1 MIGRSA
7 HGRKTHPGRP
17 ARHPIRRNARP
28 LASSAVRARWRM
40 LTAQL
45 RRSAVAESVAER
57 ATPALARS
65 AVVAD
70 TSQLEIKGRRY
81 EHGLYFLL
89 SGQLSRESLRV
100 RFYRSERGI

>member
-1 MIGRSA
+1 
-7 HGRKTHPGRP
+7 
-17 ARHPIRRNARP
+17 
-28 LASSAVRARWRM
+28 M

-57 ATPALARS
+57 APRRPGLARS

-81 EHGLYFLL
+81 EHGLYFASRGSFLANL
-89 SGQLSRESLRV
+89 FAYVFTAQSGGFEFHVGGDSGGRAYSFEH
-100 RFYRSERGI
+100 GA

>member
-1 MIGRSA
+1 MDARRTWAAPPGTRSAAAPGRS
-7 HGRKTHPGRP
+7 H
-17 ARHPIRRNARP
+17 
-28 LASSAVRARWRM
+28 LDAVRARWRM

-57 ATPALARS
+57 APRRPGLARS

>member
-1 MIGRSA
+1 MDARRTRAAPPGTRSAATPGRS
-7 HGRKTHPGRP
+7 H
-17 ARHPIRRNARP
+17 
-28 LASSAVRARWRM
+28 LDAVRARWRM

>member
-1 MIGRSA
+1 MDARRTWAAPPGTRSAAAPGRS
-7 HGRKTHPGRP
+7 H
-17 ARHPIRRNARP
+17 
-28 LASSAVRARWRM
+28 LDAVRARWRM

-89 SGQLSRESLRV
+89 
-100 RFYRSERGI
+100 RGSFLANLFT

>member
-1 MIGRSA
+1 MDARRTWAAPPGTRSAAAPGRS
-7 HGRKTHPGRP
+7 H
-17 ARHPIRRNARP
+17 
-28 LASSAVRARWRM
+28 LDAVRARWRM

-70 TSQLEIKGRRY
+70 RSQLEIKGRRY

-100 RFYRSERGI
+100 GFYRSERGI

>member
-1 MIGRSA
+1 
-7 HGRKTHPGRP
+7 
-17 ARHPIRRNARP
+17 
-28 LASSAVRARWRM
+28 M

-81 EHGLYFLL
+81 EHGLYFASRGSFLANL
-89 SGQLSRESLRV
+89 FAYVFTAQSGGFEFHVGGDSGGRAYSFEH
-100 RFYRSERGI
+100 GA